1 VDVVLSD
8 DDNGD
13 HTMVTAGPP
22 PVVDDVEVLR
32 KTSSEMI
39 IPDLIVTGACDS
51 TAPPTADRAKAA
63 QMTIPTT
70 SGAQLHKRPHIVTK
84 QPDRNHRAS
93 EVITHIELSHYRGP
107 HSPLDLVPSE
117 IVFGRISKVFGRMSQ
132 AKSDDQIV
140 HVGDDNP
147 PPKRNYRVLLARKI
161 LVAKYVLCFS

>member
-13 HTMVTAGPP
+13 HMMVTAGPP
-22 PVVDDVEVLR
+22 PVVDDVVVLR

-117 IVFGRISKVFGRMSQ
+117 IVFGRILKHLAGCCRLRAMTKLCMWEMIIHRPRGTTECCSQGR
-132 AKSDDQIV
+132 
-140 HVGDDNP
+140 
-147 PPKRNYRVLLARKI
+147 
-161 LVAKYVLCFS
+161 FWW